1 MSSESRSTDMSLG
14 LSAMFVVIALAGA
27 LGMYI
32 FAMGGDTV
40 SSGWAFAAAMIGAA
54 AVVVASHV
62 Y

>member
-1 MSSESRSTDMSLG
+1 MSLG

-32 FAMGGDTV
+32 FAMEGDTV

-54 AVVVASHV
+54 AVVVAAHV

>member
-1 MSSESRSTDMSLG
+1 MSLG